1 MGIYKLRMENWQVVT
16 LYKYSMKKE
25 KDNTYNKGVN
35 SVDKKNTKIEKD
47 DEERDIDCERSD

>member
-1 MGIYKLRMENWQVVT
+1 MENWQVVT
-16 LYKYSMKKE
+16 LYKYSIKKE
-25 KDNTYNKGVN
+25 KDNTYNKGVD